1 MKLYIVHGWA
11 YSIEPWSQTVAYLRQ
26 HGVEVV
32 QLKVPGLTAPS
43 DKIWTVD
50 DYVEWLKGE
59 LAGEDRPVVLGHS
72 NGGRISMHYDAAY
85 PGHFGKLILLNSAG
99 IEVAPQKLSRKRQL
113 LKMLAKVLAPLKHIP
128 GLKKIVYRLLGSD
141 YGSAPDNMKKTLA
154 NMLASDA
161 SFDASRVT
169 VPTVIIWGKEDTT
182 TPLSM
187 GRALHE
193 QIQNSSLVIMP
204 EWQHAPYRTHPEQLA
219 KEILRALEV
228 KQ

>member
-11 YSIEPWSQTVAYLRQ
+11 YSIEPWRQTVAYLKQ

-43 DKIWTVD
+43 DDTWTID
-50 DYVEWLKGE
+50 GYVEWLKNE
-59 LAGEDRPVVLGHS
+59 LAAETKPVVLGHS
-72 NGGRISMHYDAAY
+72 NGGRISMHYDVAY
-85 PGHFGKLILLNSAG
+85 PGRLGKLLLLNSAG
-99 IEVAPQKLSRKRQL
+99 IEVAPRKLSRKRQL
-113 LKMLAKVLAPLKHIP
+113 LKVMAKILAPLKHIP

-141 YGSAPDNMKKTLA
+141 YGNAPDNMKRTLA

-161 SFDASRVT
+161 SFDASQVT
-169 VPTVIIWGKEDTT
+169 APTAIIWGKEDTT

-187 GRALHE
+187 GRALNERIPH
-193 QIQNSSLVIMP
+193 SSLTIMS

-219 KEILRALEV
+219 QEILRAV
-228 KQ
+228 GAKR

>member
-11 YSIEPWSQTVAYLRQ
+11 YSIEPWQQTVAYLKQ

-43 DKIWTVD
+43 DDTWTID
-50 DYVEWLKGE
+50 GYVEWLKNE
-59 LAGEDRPVVLGHS
+59 LAAETNPVVLGHS
-72 NGGRISMHYDAAY
+72 NGGRISMHYDVAY
-85 PGHFGKLILLNSAG
+85 PGRLGKLLLLNSAG
-99 IEVAPQKLSRKRQL
+99 IEVAPRKLSRKRQL
-113 LKMLAKVLAPLKHIP
+113 LKVMAKILAPLKHIP

-141 YGSAPDNMKKTLA
+141 YGSAPDNMKRTLA

-161 SFDASRVT
+161 SFDASQVT
-169 VPTVIIWGKEDTT
+169 APTAIIWGKEDTT

-187 GRALHE
+187 GRALGERIPH
-193 QIQNSSLVIMP
+193 SSLTIMS

-219 KEILRALEV
+219 QEILRALEV
-228 KQ
+228 NR